1 MEQTAQYRVESN
13 GRYQPGTLTKDI
25 GATGQREKFG
35 VVMDDFLADWKTT
48 QAKVKT
54 VDRMV
59 KNSPLIGGAL
69 RLAIEMSIR
78 KVDWF
83 FTSELGPD
91 DPDLELVREAFDN
104 LTHSWSDFISDAVLA
119 AFYGWSMFSN
129 KYERVNGRL
138 LWRKFKFLGHE
149 TVMDW
154 IYDEDGGL
162 LAMQQYPHLWREPI
176 PIERL
181 LIIKFR
187 HAGGNPEGESILRPA
202 WVPFYY
208 GSNLEEVRAIGY
220 ERHAAGMPMV
230 EMPMGADGDEN
241 SVDYTKAAAIARN
254 IRVDEQGG
262 LVIPPPTG
270 EGDHNKW
277 RVSLMSANNAQIFMA
292 LNTTISDYDQK
303 VLLAALAQF
312 TILGINGVGTQ
323 SKAESDVSFFTMAVD
338 AFADSIADT
347 FTKYAVQRLLKLNG
361 RETKNIKLEH
371 SPAGDVDTTTMI
383 ELIKAVGGG
392 MNWTADDEV
401 QIRSIFGMPEK
412 TAEEI
417 QAMQDEADRK
427 AEERQRLMQQQLA
440 NGRNN
445 NQQQDDND
453 DDPPPMRDDN
463 AVTMF
468 AAGNAPDDNERRKME
483 RRWQR
488 AASGYFNEAL
498 KRVERGARQIR

>member
-1 MEQTAQYRVESN
+1 MTATTKYRVVPN
-13 GRYQPGTLTKDI
+13 GRYSTGSLTKEI
-25 GATGQREKFG
+25 GSTGQREKFG

-48 QAKVKT
+48 HAKVKT

-83 FTSELGPD
+83 FTSEIGPD
-91 DPDLELVREAFDN
+91 DPDLELVQEAFDN
-104 LTHSWSDFISDAVLA
+104 LTHSWADFISDAVLS
-119 AFYGWSMFSN
+119 AFYGWTTFS
-129 KYERVNGRL
+129 KKFERKDGRL

-149 TVMDW
+149 THMGW
-154 IYDEDGGL
+154 IYDEDGSL
-162 LAMQQYPHLWREPI
+162 LALEQYPHLWPEPI

-181 LIIKFR
+181 LLIRFR

-208 GSNLEEVRAIGY
+208 GSNLEEIRAIGY

-230 EMPMGADGDEN
+230 EMPMGADGDEGSN
-241 SVDYTKAAAIARN
+241 DHNKAMAIARN

-262 LVIPPPTG
+262 LVIPPPSG
-270 EGDHNKW
+270 EGDHYKW
-277 RVSLMSANNAQIFMA
+277 RVSLMSAGNAQVFMA

-323 SKAESDVSFFTMAVD
+323 AKAESDVSFFTMAVD
-338 AFADSIADT
+338 AFADTIAET
-347 FTKYAVQRLLKLNG
+347 FTKHAVDQLLRLNG
-361 RETKNIKLEH
+361 REPGNIKLEH
-371 SPAGDVDTTTMI
+371 SPAGDVDATMMI
-383 ELIKAVGGG
+383 EFIKAVGGR
-392 MNWTADDEV
+392 MNWTPQDEM

-412 TAEEI
+412 TEEELEALQEEADQRAEE
-417 QAMQDEADRK
+417 Q
-427 AEERQRLMQQQLA
+427 RQMMQQALA
-440 NGRNN
+440 RGGQNNQNGNQPPN
-445 NQQQDDND
+445 NQQPQ
-453 DDPPPMRDDN
+453 RDDN
-463 AVTMF
+463 AVTVFM
-468 AAGNAPDDNERRKME
+468 ANNAPDDAERRKME

-488 AASGYFNEAL
+488 AASSYFNDAL
-498 KRVERGARQIR
+498 KRVERGARQIK